1 MQVFTQTSRH
11 TTLADYL
18 SDGPRRVAD
27 TSLSSLLSLL
37 SLLSPTFLGR
47 FHAQEFPAALP
58 PQGRPGQLQWR

>member
-27 TSLSSLLSLL
+27 TSLSSLLSI
-37 SLLSPTFLGR
+37 LSPTFLGR